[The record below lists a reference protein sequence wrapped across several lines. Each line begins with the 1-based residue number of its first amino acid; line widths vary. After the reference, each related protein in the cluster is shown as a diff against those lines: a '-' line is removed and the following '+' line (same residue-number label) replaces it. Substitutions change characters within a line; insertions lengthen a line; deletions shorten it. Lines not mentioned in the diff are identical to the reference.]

1 MSYSHKVS
9 YRQMLAAYPDVMD
22 VEQMSKALGISVK
35 TGYKLLKGGDVMGLK
50 IGRAYKIPKV
60 RVIEYLLQIKE

>member
-1 MSYSHKVS
+1 MSYSQKTS

-22 VEQMSKALGISVK
+22 VEQMCRALGVSTKI
-35 TGYKLLKGGDVMGLK
+35 GYKLLKGGDIKGLK

-60 RVIEYLLQIKE
+60 RVIEFLLQIKE